1 MNSLAIFEQGSIVI
15 LISFLILVI
24 LACALAIVITES
36 SVQGEHLPDFV
47 RTKSFKICT
56 GIYLCSVF
64 IFICLGF
71 MALLVKG
78 VNLIHH

>member
-1 MNSLAIFEQGSIVI
+1 MNSLAIFGQGSIVI
-15 LISFLILVI
+15 LISFLILS
-24 LACALAIVITES
+24 CAFAIVFTASII
-36 SVQGEHLPDFV
+36 QGEHLLDFV
-47 RTKSFKICT
+47 RTKSFKTCT

-78 VNLIHH
+78 ANLIHH

>member
-15 LISFLILVI
+15 LISFLIL
-24 LACALAIVITES
+24 ACAFAIVITAS
-36 SVQGEHLPDFV
+36 IVQGEHLLDFV

>member
-15 LISFLILVI
+15 LISFLIL
-24 LACALAIVITES
+24 ACAFAIVITAS
-36 SVQGEHLPDFV
+36 IVQGEHLLDFA